1 MNLIIDLGNT
11 QAKVA
16 EFDKDEIIRFEY
28 YQNLDLQKIKSDF
41 TIQNYRGVLLSSVI
55 NHDPELE
62 ELVRSVPCG
71 HVLSESSRLPYS
83 NKYDSKATLGN
94 DRRANAA
101 ALHACYSGSNA
112 LCVDLGTCIKYDF
125 VDKKGN
131 YLGGS
136 ISPGFGMRFKALN
149 TFTDKLP
156 LIELQPTQDLIGTDT
171 KDSIV
176 TGVFGG
182 VVAEINEKIMRY
194 QSKYKGVKVVM
205 TGGDTSFFE
214 NEVKSS
220 IFADAFFTLR
230 GLNAILKVNAD

>member
-16 EFDKDEIIRFEY
+16 EFDEGEIIRFEY
-28 YQNLDLQKIKSDF
+28 YQSLDLQKLKTDF
-41 TIQNYRGVLLSSVI
+41 DTQNYSGILLSSVI

-62 ELVRSVPCG
+62 DLVHSSPYG
-71 HVLSESSRLPYS
+71 HVLTDSSRLPYTS
-83 NKYDSKATLGN
+83 KYASPSTLGN

-101 ALHACYSGSNA
+101 ALYDCYSGSNA

-125 VDKKGN
+125 VDKEGN

-136 ISPGFGMRFKALN
+136 ISPGFGMRFKSLN

-171 KDSIV
+171 NDSIV

-182 VVAEINEKIMRY
+182 IVAEINGKIMRY
-194 QSKYKGVKVVM
+194 QSKYKGVKLVM
-205 TGGDTSFFE
+205 TGGDASFFE